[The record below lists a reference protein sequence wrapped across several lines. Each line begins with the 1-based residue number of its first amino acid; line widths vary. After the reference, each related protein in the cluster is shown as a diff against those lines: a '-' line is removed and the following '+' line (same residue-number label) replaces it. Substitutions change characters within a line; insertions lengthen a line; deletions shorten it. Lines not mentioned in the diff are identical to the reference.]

1 MRRLPQ
7 AERTAL
13 WLWVIVAAIVWN
25 GLYDILMTRGVNEF
39 LFRAALYQAGRAP
52 APSMSYVM
60 DLTVRNAIW
69 ISTVWAGIILLAGLV
84 TIRLLRTGQRSA
96 FMFHPSAER

>member
-1 MRRLPQ
+1 
-7 AERTAL
+7 
-13 WLWVIVAAIVWN
+13 
-25 GLYDILMTRGVNEF
+25 
-39 LFRAALYQAGRAP
+39 
-52 APSMSYVM
+52 M

-96 FMFHPSAER
+96 FMFHPSSER